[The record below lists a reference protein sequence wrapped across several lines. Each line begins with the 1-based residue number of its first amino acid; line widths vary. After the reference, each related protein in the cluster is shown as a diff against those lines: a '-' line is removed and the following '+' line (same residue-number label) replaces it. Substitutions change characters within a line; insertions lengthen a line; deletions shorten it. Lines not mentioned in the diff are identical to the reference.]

1 MTVPPEASDQPLVS
15 IITPAFNE
23 VGNLEAFYLRL
34 KFVADSERLSWEWIV
49 VDDHSSDRSFE
60 VVAHLANDDNRV
72 HGLRLAR
79 NVGSHAAIL
88 CGLDHARGQA
98 AIVLAADGQDPPE
111 EIPRLLACWKEGA
124 AVVWAE
130 RRSLQGHS
138 WHAALASRIFHKLMR
153 RWSDLEN
160 LAPAGS
166 DFFLVSRPVIDV
178 VNAVGEH
185 NVNVVALLAW
195 IGFDQRTI
203 PYDKGVRAAG
213 RSGWTMN
220 KKIKLLL
227 DSIFGFSLKPVRA
240 MSIGGFLTAMLGF
253 LYAVY
258 VIVNAIVGNPIQG
271 WSSLMVIVLLLGG
284 VQMIMLGVLGEYLWR
299 SLDESRSRPRY
310 VVEKRTD
317 SALS

>member
-1 MTVPPEASDQPLVS
+1 MTAPPEASDRPLISV
-15 IITPAFNE
+15 ITPAFNE
-23 VGNLEAFYLRL
+23 IDNLESFHRRL
-34 KFVADSERLSWEWIV
+34 TSIAEAERISWEWII
-49 VDDHSSDRSFE
+49 VDDHSSDGTFD
-60 VVAHLANDDNRV
+60 VVMRLAHLDKRI

-111 EIPRLLACWKEGA
+111 EIPRLIACWKESA

-138 WHAALASRIFHKLMR
+138 WYEAPASRIFHKLVR

-166 DFFLVSRPVIDV
+166 DFFLVSRPVIDAV
-178 VNAVGEH
+178 KVVGER
-185 NVNVVALLAW
+185 NVNIMALLAW

-203 PYDKGVRAAG
+203 PYDKQERTTG
-213 RSGWTMN
+213 RSGWTMS
-220 KKIKLLL
+220 KKINLFLN
-227 DSIFGFSLKPVRA
+227 SIFGFSLKPIRA
-240 MSIGGFLTAMLGF
+240 MSVGGFLTATLGF

-284 VQMIMLGVLGEYLWR
+284 AQMIMLGVLGEYLWR
-299 SLDESRSRPRY
+299 SLDEGRGRPRY
-310 VVEKRTD
+310 IVEKRTD
-317 SALS
+317 STA